1 MRILKSKIEMS
12 LILRN
17 IKNILLALSYSYKLK
32 CVDDKFSKL
41 FKSYLGEGAVY
52 NFISSMIE
60 ESKYCSDQ
68 MKKKLTKN
76 LR

>member
-17 IKNILLALSYSYKLK
+17 IKNILLALSYGYKLK

-41 FKSYLGEGAVY
+41 FKSYLREGAVY

-60 ESKYCSDQ
+60 ESKYCTDL